1 MPNSLFRYRV
11 VIYLP
16 VILLVLVACIQ
27 VFLVYSYNLSPWSGG
42 GFGMFSTTDAGGNRH
57 LHLYSVTSGIRRGLN
72 PDPKLDKEHDI
83 LLALPIDYNF
93 NKFTEKIAK
102 TDIPDEGQ
110 KTLQIQIW
118 KRSFDPETLEP
129 STILISYKEVPIGE

>member
-1 MPNSLFRYRV
+1 MPKTLFRYRF
-11 VIYLP
+11 VIYFP
-16 VILLVLVACIQ
+16 VLLLLVVASIQ

-57 LHLYSVTSGIRRGLN
+57 LHLFSVTSGIRMELD

-83 LLALPIDYNF
+83 LLALPIDYNYI
-93 NKFTEKIAK
+93 KFTEKLAK

-118 KRSFDPETLEP
+118 KRSFNPETLEP
-129 STILISYKEVPIGE
+129 STVLLKYKEVPIGE